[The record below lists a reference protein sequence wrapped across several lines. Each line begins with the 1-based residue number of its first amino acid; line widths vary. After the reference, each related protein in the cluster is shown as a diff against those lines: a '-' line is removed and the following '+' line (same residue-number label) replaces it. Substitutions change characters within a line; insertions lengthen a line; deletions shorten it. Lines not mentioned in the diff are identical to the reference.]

1 MNDKDLIKLFKKC
14 MVSVQDQS
22 MPLKGIAKK
31 RGGNVGF
38 LQFKD
43 RDQMKTF

>member
-1 MNDKDLIKLFKKC
+1 
-14 MVSVQDQS
+14 
-22 MPLKGIAKK
+22 LKGIAKK

-43 RDQMKTF
+43 REQMKTF